1 MADIFISYARSDAE
15 RVRILATSLHA
26 AGLAVWW
33 DPSTPLEAKDAPLD
47 AKLSAAPAVLVI
59 WSSASRSADHVLMEA
74 ITAMGSRKLVQL
86 RLDDQPA
93 PAPFDRLSCL
103 DFSSWSGDPGAPAW
117 GALRT
122 ALLEMIAERAG
133 DTGHGAPK
141 PKRLADR
148 PSYLETRRV
157 PAVGPLLAA
166 ASALAIFVSASV
178 WTLGPSDWRKAA
190 QDAVASILDA
200 RSEDVVAAAPLAV
213 GAPPAAETK
222 LSEETL
228 REAEAAL
235 TAADLTDVGDLGRL
249 IGRFPGTPSA
259 ETALALLRAMDARSW
274 GEAVATDT
282 ESAYQTYLNAYPEDG
297 PAPGQRIA
305 EARERLA
312 SLGAER
318 SQAIADIQRALNGV
332 GLYQGP
338 IDGKAGEGVKRGI
351 QELSRQRSIA
361 SPDLASA
368 APRQLRALSDVIR
381 AMAASGQATPQDR
394 PDAGRAADAAAWMK
408 AAEADAVSTYEAYL
422 AAYPAGA
429 YASRAREA
437 IGRLSRLEPFSIDA
451 RWSPELRRA
460 VLEARTL
467 GAQALQRAEAGRARA
482 SAAETPRT
490 DVGAQGG
497 LGVNVIAGGDGAVGR
512 YRGEIAGQRAE
523 GLGVLEYPSADEPA
537 AGGALRYEGE
547 HSAGEARGLGV
558 TYWRNGDTLAGVY
571 GEDMVVSGVLR
582 FANGQRYEGGLRQG
596 RRSGYGVVWTPS
608 GEPVAAGRWTDDRLT
623 APGDSETLRQP

>member
-15 RVRILATSLHA
+15 RVRLLATSLHA
-26 AGLAVWW
+26 DGLAVWC
-33 DPSTPLEAKDAPLD
+33 DPSEPLEAKDAPLD

-93 PAPFDRLSCL
+93 PPPFDRLSCL

-133 DTGHGAPK
+133 DNGHGAPK

-190 QDAVASILDA
+190 QDAVARILDA

-228 REAEAAL
+228 RQAEAAL

-249 IGRFPGTPSA
+249 LERFPGTPTA

-274 GEAVATDT
+274 GEAVARDT
-282 ESAYQTYLNAYPEDG
+282 ESAYNGYLNAFPEDG

-305 EARERLA
+305 DARERLA
-312 SLGAER
+312 SIGVER
-318 SQAIADIQRALNGV
+318 SQAIADIQRALSDAK
-332 GLYQGP
+332 LYQGP
-338 IDGKAGEGVKRGI
+338 ADGKAGARVKRAL
-351 QELSRQRSIA
+351 QDLSRQKAIA

-368 APRQLRALSDVIR
+368 SPRQLRALSDVIR
-381 AMAASGQATPQDR
+381 SIAESGQVLSQAP
-394 PDAGRAADAAAWMK
+394 PGAGRAADAAAWIK
-408 AAEADAVSTYEAYL
+408 AAETDAVASYEAYL
-422 AAYPAGA
+422 AVYPAGA
-429 YASRAREA
+429 YASKAREA
-437 IGRLSRLEPFSIDA
+437 LGRLTRLEPFSIYA
-451 RWSPELRRA
+451 TWSPELRRA
-460 VLEARTL
+460 VLEARTF
-467 GAQALQRAEAGRARA
+467 GAQALQRAEAARARA
-482 SAAETPRT
+482 SAADAPRSDAGT
-490 DVGAQGG
+490 QEELGG
-497 LGVNVIAGGDGAVGR
+497 HLIIGGDGPPGR
-512 YRGEIAGQRAE
+512 YRGEISGERAE
-523 GLGVLEYPSADEPA
+523 GLGVLEYPAA
-537 AGGALRYEGE
+537 ATAGAGGALRYEGE
-547 HSAGEARGLGV
+547 HTAGDVRGLGV

-571 GEDMVVSGVLR
+571 GPDMTVSGVLQ
-582 FANGQRYEGGLRQG
+582 FANGQRYEGGIRQG
-596 RRSGYGVVWTPS
+596 RRSGYGVVWTSS
-608 GEPVAAGRWTDDRLT
+608 GEPVAAGRWTDDRLIT
-623 APGDSETLRQP
+623 PGDRGSSGQP